1 MKKEN
6 NEQNEKICYNGTCG
20 CSVTYI
26 WLGVAV
32 ILFVMAAAVML
43 GK

>member
-6 NEQNEKICYNGTCG
+6 EDQAGDICYGGTCG

-32 ILFVMAAAVML
+32 ILFVMAAAIMF